1 MHCPIKVK
9 KVLTSMKNVLL
20 YNHKLIK
27 TSFWKRGSSHL
38 WRETNVESKRI
49 GGVSCVQSFVLKDR
63 MQLFKM
69 LPG

>member
-27 TSFWKRGSSHL
+27 TSFGRGEVHIYGE
-38 WRETNVESKRI
+38 RQT
-49 GGVSCVQSFVLKDR
+49 
-63 MQLFKM
+63 
-69 LPG
+69 